1 VITKLYI
8 ILAILFLAGG
18 LSIWRINLRST
29 PIKARENTLKFF
41 SYFVIINILFIGIV
55 FHNTVFRVLCFVII
69 LGSLWEFIRIER
81 SEQKPEKPKKL
92 LFWFV
97 FLLIVYSFIAFS
109 AQPQPILFL
118 SFFTVTVF
126 DAFSQV
132 FGQLFGKRKM
142 LPAISPGKTWAG
154 FAGGFVIS
162 ILVGLLCGNILE
174 ISPVISLMYTAGT
187 ALFAFAGDTGAS
199 FVKRSFGVKDFSKIL
214 PGQGGFL
221 DRFDSLMGASVYINL
236 IALIIPFNG

>member
-1 VITKLYI
+1 MITKLYI
-8 ILAILFLAGG
+8 ILAILFLLGG
-18 LSIWRINLRST
+18 LSIWRINLRSA
-29 PIKARENTLKFF
+29 PIIARENTLKFF

-55 FHNTVFRVLCFVII
+55 FHDKVFRVLCFLII
-69 LGSLWEFIRIER
+69 LGSLWEFIRIEQ
-81 SEQKPEKPKKL
+81 SEQKPDKLKKL
-92 LFWFV
+92 LFWLV
-97 FLLIVYSFIAFS
+97 FFLIVYSFIAFS

-154 FAGGFVIS
+154 FFGGLVIS
-162 ILVGLLCGNILE
+162 VLTGLLCGKILGISPE
-174 ISPVISLMYTAGT
+174 ISLIYSAGT
-187 ALFAFAGDTGAS
+187 ALFAFAGDIGAS

-236 IALIIPFNG
+236 IALILPIYG